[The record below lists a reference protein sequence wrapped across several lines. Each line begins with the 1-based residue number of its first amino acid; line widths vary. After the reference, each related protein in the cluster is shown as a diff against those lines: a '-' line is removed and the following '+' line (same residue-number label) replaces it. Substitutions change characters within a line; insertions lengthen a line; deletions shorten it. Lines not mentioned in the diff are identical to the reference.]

1 MELLR
6 SLLGHPRTRHLD
18 LDDPRTTELRR
29 AIIQDKPFLK
39 RVYTDWYRTIADA
52 LPAERGPVLELGSG
66 PGFLRDFVPQEL
78 VTSERFFCT
87 GVDVI
92 LDGQA
97 LPFGDGS
104 LRAIVLTDVLHHLP
118 RVRSFF
124 HEAQRSLRPRGIVAM
139 VEPWV
144 TTWSRLVYT
153 RLHHEPF
160 RPETNEWE
168 FPQAGP
174 LSSANGALPW
184 VVFERDR
191 NRFEREFPELSI
203 ERVAP
208 FMPFRYLVS
217 GGVSLRTLMPAWT
230 YAGWNSLESSL
241 APLMHRWAMFAFI
254 VLRRRG

>member
-1 MELLR
+1 
-6 SLLGHPRTRHLD
+6 
-18 LDDPRTTELRR
+18 
-29 AIIQDKPFLK
+29 
-39 RVYTDWYRTIADA
+39 
-52 LPAERGPVLELGSG
+52 
-66 PGFLRDFVPQEL
+66 
-78 VTSERFFCT
+78 
-87 GVDVI
+87 
-92 LDGQA
+92 
-97 LPFGDGS
+97 
-104 LRAIVLTDVLHHLP
+104 VLTDVLHHLP

-124 HEAQRSLRPRGIVAM
+124 HEAQRSLRPSGVVAM

-144 TTWSRLVYT
+144 TNWSRLVYT

-160 RPETNEWE
+160 QPEAKEWE
-168 FPQAGP
+168 FPEAGP

-184 VVFERDR
+184 VVFDRDR
-191 NRFEREFPELSI
+191 HRFEREFPGLSI

-230 YAGWNSLESSL
+230 YAGWNRLESSL

>member
-1 MELLR
+1 
-6 SLLGHPRTRHLD
+6 
-18 LDDPRTTELRR
+18 
-29 AIIQDKPFLK
+29 
-39 RVYTDWYRTIADA
+39 
-52 LPAERGPVLELGSG
+52 
-66 PGFLRDFVPQEL
+66 
-78 VTSERFFCT
+78 FCT

-97 LPFGDGS
+97 LPFGDAS

-124 HEAQRSLRPRGIVAM
+124 HEAQRSLRPGGIVAM
-139 VEPWV
+139 VESWV
-144 TTWSRLVYT
+144 TTWSRLVYK

-191 NRFEREFPELSI
+191 DRFEREFPGLS
-203 ERVAP
+203 
-208 FMPFRYLVS
+208 
-217 GGVSLRTLMPAWT
+217 
-230 YAGWNSLESSL
+230 
-241 APLMHRWAMFAFI
+241 
-254 VLRRRG
+254 